1 MKKTLNV
8 GIIGF
13 GYMGKMHSMCYDNLK
28 YYYNCGA
35 DVRLYAVATSKK
47 PEELPVRFE
56 KYYTSWE
63 ELLDDENVDIA
74 DICGPNYLHA
84 DVLKKAMEKKKHI
97 YCEKPLATD
106 LAEAESVM
114 AHKAETGYSMVNR
127 VCFEYRFVPAVIR
140 AKQMIE
146 AGDIGKLIHFNFRY
160 YGCEFLDP
168 NRSISWQSTKELSGG
183 GVLYALG
190 THAIDLIRFLV
201 GDVEEVFAQQRTHF
215 KERPLKE
222 DPAQMKKVET
232 EDIVNAQLTCRGDVV
247 GNLMLSQVA
256 AGSGIDLTFEI
267 CGEKGAIRFDHANAN
282 VIYYFNNEDPR
293 DPVGGYGG
301 FKAVET
307 TQKYGGNAV
316 FPPPRV
322 TISWL
327 RYHIASVY
335 DFVEGIV
342 NGEGRTPDIGD
353 GYKVQQI
360 TDAIYRSAQSG
371 RIEKVT
377 GAGKTEGEKAE

>member
-28 YYYNCGA
+28 YYYNCDA

-47 PEELPVRFE
+47 PEELPVKFE

-84 DVLKKAMEKKKHI
+84 DVLKKAMEKKKYI
-97 YCEKPLATD
+97 YCEKPLTTD
-106 LAEAESVM
+106 LNGANGVM
-114 AHKAETGYSMVNR
+114 EYKEKLGYDMVNR
-127 VCFEYRFVPAVIR
+127 VCFEYRFVPAIIR

-146 AGDIGKLIHFNFRY
+146 NGDIGKLINFNFKY

-168 NRSISWQSTKELSGG
+168 ARCISWQSTKELSGG

-190 THAIDLIRFLV
+190 THAIDLIRYLV

-222 DPAQMKKVET
+222 DPSRMKKVEI
-232 EDIVNAQLTCRGDVV
+232 EDIVNAQLTCKDDVA
-247 GNLMLSQVA
+247 GNLLLSQVA
-256 AGSGIDLTFEI
+256 AGSGIDFTFEI
-267 CGEKGAIRFDHANAN
+267 YGEKGAIKFDHNNAN
-282 VIYYFNNEDPR
+282 VIYYFNNEDPKE
-293 DPVGGYGG
+293 PVGGFGG
-301 FKAVET
+301 FKAIET
-307 TQKYGGNAV
+307 TQKYGGAAV

-335 DFVEGIV
+335 DFVEGII
-342 NGEGRTPDIGD
+342 NGEEKTPGIEDA
-353 GYKVQQI
+353 YKVQQI
-360 TDAIYRSAQSG
+360 TEAIYKSAQSG
-371 RIEKVT
+371 RIEKVSADAET
-377 GAGKTEGEKAE
+377 VEGE